1 MGYQLAICQKY
12 AANIHGYTDESSPQ
26 IYDHYLCLYI
36 VNVFTLDEF
45 SFAINVANKSHNQ
58 YLRNPT
64 QKKKKTRITI
74 EIVETVA
81 IQPGN
86 ETVAIYKTFWL
97 RIFQRKV
104 RKWIEL
110 KQKVN
115 ALVESNQ
122 ICKMMMIQEYKGGNN
137 YDLRRIITNS

>member
-12 AANIHGYTDESSPQ
+12 VANIHGYTDESSPQ

-36 VNVFTLDEF
+36 VNVLHSMSFRLQSTLRPNLI
-45 SFAINVANKSHNQ
+45 INISEIRH
-58 YLRNPT
+58 RGRR
-64 QKKKKTRITI
+64 KTRITI
-74 EIVETVA
+74 EIVETDV

-110 KQKVN
+110 KQKVK

-122 ICKMMMIQEYKGGNN
+122 IYKMIMTREYKGGSN
-137 YDLRRIITNS
+137 YDLRRMIMNG

>member
-12 AANIHGYTDESSPQ
+12 VANIHGYTDESSPQ

-45 SFAINVANKSHNQ
+45 SFAINVATKSHNQ

-64 QKKKKTRITI
+64 QRKKKTRITI
-74 EIVETVA
+74 EIVETDV

-110 KQKVN
+110 KQKVK

-122 ICKMMMIQEYKGGNN
+122 IYKMIMTREYKGGSN
-137 YDLRRIITNS
+137 YDLRRMIMNG